1 METFKDYI
9 WTMRDGTKIKVG
21 DMSTSHVINSIKMMK
36 RSLDKWSE
44 EEAAAWSCLS
54 MFQGEM
60 AQYYCEKDIDRL
72 EDIQH
77 AIFSWVEILEQHLKW
92 RTSNIKSK
100 DFRWRQ

>member
-1 METFKDYI
+1 METYEDYT
-9 WTMRDGTKIKVG
+9 WTTRDGTKIKVG
-21 DMSTSHVINSIKMMK
+21 DMSTPHVINSIKMMR
-36 RSLDKWSE
+36 RSLDKWSK

-72 EDIQH
+72 ARIQEGLFLW
-77 AIFSWVEILEQHLKW
+77 ISLLEKNLEW
-92 RTSNIKSK
+92 RTNNIKDR